1 MNTHHGERGMMIAV
15 ETAIIL
21 PVLLLLVG
29 LLIVLARG
37 QLAQMTVE
45 SAAAQAARAASIER
59 NTTAA
64 VEAARSVAA
73 SSLSDSGVECRSQDI
88 TVDARGLLAPI
99 GTSAAVSVTVTC
111 VADMGVGLPG
121 FPETYALT
129 ATRTSPVDTFRTR

>member
-1 MNTHHGERGMMIAV
+1 MARRGVRGMMVAV

-37 QLAQMTVE
+37 QLAQITVA

-59 NTTAA
+59 TTASA

-73 SSLSDSGVECRSQDI
+73 SSLVESGVECRTRRV
-88 TVDARGLLAPI
+88 TVDARGLYAPL
-99 GTSAAVSVTVTC
+99 GTSATVSVTVTC
-111 VADMGVGLPG
+111 VAEMGIGLPG
-121 FPETYALT
+121 FPDTRTLT
-129 ATRTSPVDTFRTR
+129 ATRISPVDTYRTR